1 MEEMFKKHKNINL
14 SVSNYSHQNRT
25 AERDIKT
32 VDNMARTML
41 MHTVLR
47 CPEDALFT
55 DIWKMVT
62 YCAVWI

>member
-14 SVSNYSHQNRT
+14 SVSNDSHQNWT

-47 CPEDALFT
+47 CPEDTLFT